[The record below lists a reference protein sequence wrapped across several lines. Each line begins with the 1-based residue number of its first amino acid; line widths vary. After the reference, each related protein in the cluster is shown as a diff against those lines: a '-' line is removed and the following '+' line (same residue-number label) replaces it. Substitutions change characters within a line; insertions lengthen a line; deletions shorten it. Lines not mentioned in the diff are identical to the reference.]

1 MTTTPV
7 YYYPSVQDAKDSTNL
22 LGITHSLQV
31 GSGFEANSDF
41 WYLTSN
47 SDGYSPPGYYANGQ
61 VLQDSGDYAYKL
73 GAVKVG
79 YYSTLSDAITRS
91 DAHSVGYAAS
101 YTVGTYG
108 GYSNWKIA
116 PNSTGSSSETAIYP
130 TGNVLAAGG
139 LYFLYPPPVV
149 GYYPTLINATND
161 TSAIAYSLSSYTV
174 GTYGGYSNWKI
185 STNSTGTSLSA
196 SVYSTGN
203 ALNPDGLYYL
213 YPSAPCFLE
222 GTTVLCKV
230 DDIETYIPVEQLKP
244 GTLVKTSLNGYKPI
258 VLVGKES
265 IQNPGHDERIEER
278 LYKLTPSKY
287 PQLKDDLYLTGGHS
301 VLEFPLTEK
310 QTQDTIKKLGDLYVT
325 EKKYRL
331 LACLDERAEPWASE
345 GTYTIWAFALQ
356 HDDVGKNY
364 GVYVNGGLLV
374 ESCSEHFLKLNSNME
389 LIAA

>member
-1 MTTTPV
+1 MTTTV
-7 YYYPSVQDAKDSTNL
+7 YYYASVDDANSYGFPLGYNTNM
-22 LGITHSLQV
+22 IV
-31 GSGFEANSDF
+31 GSGYEANSQF
-41 WYLTSN
+41 WYLTPN
-47 SDGYSPPGYYANGQ
+47 SEGLSPPGYYSNGDF
-61 VLQDSGDYAYKL
+61 LTESGNVTYRL
-73 GAVKVG
+73 GAVKMG
-79 YYSTLSDAITRS
+79 YYSTLSDAITLS
-91 DAHSVGYAAS
+91 YPNSVGFS
-101 YTVGTYG
+101 TTNTVGTYG
-108 GYSNWKIA
+108 GYSKWKIA
-116 PNSTGSSSETAIYP
+116 PNSTGSSSKTAIYS

-139 LYFLYPPPVV
+139 LYYLYPSPVV

-185 STNSTGTSLSA
+185 APNSTGSSSQTA
-196 SVYSTGN
+196 VYSTGN
-203 ALNPDGLYYL
+203 LLDASGLYYL

-258 VLVGKES
+258 ILVGKES

-310 QTQDTIKKLGDLYVT
+310 QTQDTIRKLGDLYVT

-374 ESCSEHFLKLNSNME
+374 ESCSEHFLKINSNME

>member
-1 MTTTPV
+1 MPINVSYYRTLADAGNESSTPIATSESYTIGSQLIGSIGPYTIWFISLRSTGSDPGGLTYPYENGTELTT
-7 YYYPSVQDAKDSTNL
+7 N
-22 LGITHSLQV
+22 
-31 GSGFEANSDF
+31 GSYF
-41 WYLTSN
+41 
-47 SDGYSPPGYYANGQ
+47 
-61 VLQDSGDYAYKL
+61 L
-73 GAVKVG
+73 GAACVS
-79 YYSTLSDAITRS
+79 YYSTLEDAKTDS
-91 DAHSVGYAAS
+91 NPS
-101 YTVGTYG
+101 YDSTFTVGTSG
-108 GYSNWKIA
+108 GYTNWRIA
-116 PNSTGSSSETAIYP
+116 PNSTGTSSQIPVYP
-130 TGNVLAAGG
+130 TGSVLNPDGI
-139 LYFLYPPPVV
+139 YFLYP
-149 GYYPTLINATND
+149 
-161 TSAIAYSLSSYTV
+161 
-174 GTYGGYSNWKI
+174 GT
-185 STNSTGTSLSA
+185 
-196 SVYSTGN
+196 
-203 ALNPDGLYYL
+203 
-213 YPSAPCFLE
+213 PCFLE

-258 VLVGKES
+258 ILVGKES

>member
-1 MTTTPV
+1 MTANV
-7 YYYPSVQDAKDSTNL
+7 KYYNTVSNADQDDGMTGYLGVVASLSVGYGQFGNYSTY
-22 LGITHSLQV
+22 
-31 GSGFEANSDF
+31 
-41 WYLTSN
+41 WYVSYR
-47 SDGYSPPGYYANGQ
+47 SDGLSRGFFHNG
-61 VLQDSGDYAYKL
+61 DSLIGTGDNDNYIL
-73 GAVKVG
+73 GPAAVS
-79 YYSTLSDAITRS
+79 YYSTQPDTLTDTNGIFY
-91 DAHSVGYAAS
+91 DPS
-101 YTVGTYG
+101 YIVGTHG
-108 GYSNWKIA
+108 GY
-116 PNSTGSSSETAIYP
+116 T
-130 TGNVLAAGG
+130 
-139 LYFLYPPPVV
+139 
-149 GYYPTLINATND
+149 
-161 TSAIAYSLSSYTV
+161 
-174 GTYGGYSNWKI
+174 NWKI

-310 QTQDTIKKLGDLYVT
+310 QTQDTFKKLGDLYVT

-374 ESCSEHFLKLNSNME
+374 ESCSEHFLKINSNME